1 MAQQE
6 RAIRTRQKIVLAAAE
21 LFDEVGYEAA
31 TISEVLK
38 RCGVTKGALY
48 FHFASKEELAQEVL
62 AGQVAALPPVPERE
76 LFLQQLTDEALVL
89 AHLLHVGDPMVR
101 GSVRLTVDQGSPY
114 DGLDRGVPMQGW
126 ISHNTEVLAR
136 AKAAGE
142 LLPHVDVSSAATLF
156 TGSFTGVQV
165 LSKIMTRHA
174 DMVER
179 VADLMRTMV
188 SAIAVPGV
196 LVRLDFTPERAKLA
210 YEEAVRAREAGTT
223 ALAGATD

>member
-48 FHFASKEELAQEVL
+48 FHFSSKEELAQEVL
-62 AGQVAALPPVPERE
+62 AGQVAALPPVPQRE
-76 LFLQQLTDEALVL
+76 LFLQTLTDEALVL
-89 AHLLHVGDPMVR
+89 AHLLHIADPMVR
-101 GSVRLTVDQGSPY
+101 GSVRLTVDQGSPL
-114 DGLDRGVPMQGW
+114 DGLDRRVPMQGW
-126 ISHNTEVLAR
+126 IDHNVDVLTK

-142 LLPHVDVSSAATLF
+142 LLPHVDIPATASLF

-165 LSKIMTRHA
+165 LSKIMTQHA

-179 VADLMRTMV
+179 VSDLMRTIV
-188 SAIAVPGV
+188 SAITVPGV
-196 LVRLDFTPERAKLA
+196 LVRLDFSPSRAERA
-210 YEEAVRAREAGTT
+210 YGEALQARGGAGSPSG
-223 ALAGATD
+223 ALS

>member
-38 RCGVTKGALY
+38 KCGVTKGALY
-48 FHFASKEELAQEVL
+48 FHFSSKEELAQEVL

-76 LFLQQLTDEALVL
+76 LLLQQLTDEALVL

-101 GSVRLTVDQGSPY
+101 GSVRLTVDQGSPH
-114 DGLDRGVPMQGW
+114 DGLDRRVPMQGW
-126 ISHNTEVLAR
+126 IDHNVDLLSR
-136 AKAAGE
+136 AKEAGE
-142 LLPHVDVSSAATLF
+142 LLPHVDIASAAALF

-165 LSKIMTRHA
+165 LSKIMTGHG
-174 DMVER
+174 DIVER
-179 VADLMRTMV
+179 EADLMRTLL

-196 LVRLDFTPERAKLA
+196 LVRLDFSPSRAEQS
-210 YEEAVRAREAGTT
+210 YEEAVRLRD
-223 ALAGATD
+223 AGAAVPVAGG